1 MMKYGVVGA
10 IALAVLVAAMWDGSK
25 SRKKPADAGVAS
37 TADISSGDAAVTGEV
52 GASTSKAS
60 LDPSKPSAPAVAEAP
75 APAAAA
81 VAEDV
86 LEKHQVHAGETLRAI
101 ARTWLGDEKL
111 AEQLYDFN
119 KSRIPDARH
128 LSARLTLVFP
138 RSKFAKKAAEVG
150 TAGSGTAAA
159 VDAGMKKDE
168 IKATTE
174 PAGDKKYVVKE
185 GDTLYGIA
193 KRELGKGSRWEEIA
207 TLNNLDGNMVK
218 KGQTLLMPAK

>member
-25 SRKKPADAGVAS
+25 GKKKAGGPDPGSVAS
-37 TADISSGDAAVTGEV
+37 DGSAGETAVTGEV
-52 GASTSKAS
+52 GASSRAS
-60 LDPSKPSAPAVAEAP
+60 FNAPAPQVAEVSAPAPKPEP
-75 APAAAA
+75 
-81 VAEDV
+81 DV
-86 LEKHQVHAGETLRAI
+86 LEKYQVHKGDTIKGI

-111 AEQLYDFN
+111 AEALYEQN
-119 KSRIPDARH
+119 KSRIPDVRH

-138 RSKFAKKAAEVG
+138 HSKFAKKLGEVG
-150 TAGSGTAAA
+150 TAGSSGTATMP
-159 VDAGMKKDE
+159 AGLRKEEVKP
-168 IKATTE
+168 TTE

-207 TLNNLDGNMVK
+207 TINHLDGNMVK
-218 KGQTLLMPAK
+218 KGQTLMMPAK